1 MYSKSSWDGSLYGYL
16 WIEYRGEQW
25 REEKGVGVGG
35 RDGRGCGGMDMV
47 EGKSSFLVLSESL
60 PGLGMKSR
68 FRGGGGGR
76 TFRLSSSLSSLQLQ
90 ETFLRIARGES
101 KGEDDKGSQS
111 LGTVRENLLKLC

>member
-25 REEKGVGVGG
+25 RGG
-35 RDGRGCGGMDMV
+35 EGRGRGREGWEGCGGMDMV

-68 FRGGGGGR
+68 FRGGR

>member
-68 FRGGGGGR
+68 FRGGRGSYFQTELFPLFSPITR
-76 TFRLSSSLSSLQLQ
+76 NLSSYRPR
-90 ETFLRIARGES
+90 RIKR
-101 KGEDDKGSQS
+101 
-111 LGTVRENLLKLC
+111 RR